1 MHSPWRNYPQS
12 APIHRW
18 LPSKESNAIAEKKL
32 LVVKSG
38 KNQMLQKYFKKEQHY
53 LQQKTI
59 KKKRDPTLNKK
70 KILFFWKCTCS
81 WYSITGISSVSF
93 GPNCLLTAEYRMAMG
108 IQSLRLQ
115 THIPVIPTRPPES
128 APKEA
133 PNRLFGSFQVKK
145 NSIFNICVVISN

>member
-18 LPSKESNAIAEKKL
+18 LPSKESNAIARKKL

-38 KNQMLQKYFKKEQHY
+38 KKLNAAKVFKKVTTLSTAEN
-53 LQQKTI
+53 I
-59 KKKRDPTLNKK
+59 KEETLLSIKRED
-70 KILFFWKCTCS
+70 FFLKCTWS

-93 GPNCLLTAEYRMAMG
+93 GPNCRLTAEYRIAMG